1 MAFNC
6 NYFSTPTKNLH
17 MDANLRWVRPEI
29 HQKYRGEFSKD
40 RDRILYSKSFLRLRG
55 KTQVFMLQNND
66 YIRTRIT
73 HTLEV
78 NQIAKTIAIA
88 LGQNIELVEAI
99 ALGHDVGHTPFGHIG
114 ERTLRD
120 ILEKDDDTPP
130 QKKGFK
136 HNLQALRLLCELEQ
150 GADYPDIKG
159 LNLTKYVLWGIAHH
173 SSIKRL
179 LDQYGNVINEETIE
193 TENPIYDDYLN
204 SIKNYWSFEGFV
216 VALADEIAQRHHD
229 IEDSLQYGILT
240 RQNIIDELDKFKG
253 LFNAADKKTFKKL
266 QDDIDSMSNSVFV
279 SVYSRLMVN
288 MYVVNVITQTRN
300 NLRAL
305 CIEYDIK
312 SQSDFANVKS
322 TIPENVYKKVV
333 SFSDEFKHIDDSFQ
347 KFLKTSVLSSY
358 SAQAMD
364 GKGEY
369 IIRQLYSAFLKN
381 PTQLPDSVI
390 ASICEYLGKSFGREG
405 REIFKNEVDEDKKVA
420 NREGKDYTRDFKV
433 ILQRCIIDYIGGM
446 TDRYAYDEY
455 DRLYGTKF

>member
-17 MDANLRWVRPEI
+17 MDANLRWVRLEI
-29 HQKYRGEFSKD
+29 RQKYRGEFSKD

-120 ILEKDDDTPP
+120 ILGKDNDTPP
-130 QKKGFK
+130 KKKGFK

-179 LDQYGNVINEETIE
+179 LDQYGNVINEENIE

-204 SIKNYWSFEGFV
+204 SIKNYWSFEGFI

-266 QDDIDSMSNSVFV
+266 QDDIDSMSDSVFA

-288 MYVVNVITQTRN
+288 IYVVNAIIQTRE
-300 NLRAL
+300 NLRTL
-305 CIEYDIK
+305 GQNYNIN
-312 SQSDFANVKS
+312 SQEDFARVKS
-322 TIPENVYKKVV
+322 TIPEDVYEKVV
-333 SFSDEFKHIDDSFQ
+333 SFSNELAQIDRSFQ
-347 KFLKTSVLSSY
+347 DFLKTSVLSSY
-358 SAQAMD
+358 PAQAMD

-369 IIRQLYSAFLKN
+369 IILKLYSAFSNN
-381 PTQLPDSVI
+381 PSQLPDTAI
-390 ASICEYLGKSFGREG
+390 ASFCEQIGIPFRRET
-405 REIFKNEVDEDKKVA
+405 FKNHVEENKA
-420 NREGKDYTRDFKV
+420 
-433 ILQRCIIDYIGGM
+433 ILHRCIIDYIGGM
-446 TDRYAYDEY
+446 SDRYAYNEY

>member
-6 NYFSTPTKNLH
+6 NYFSTPSKNLH
-17 MDANLRWVRPEI
+17 RDTNLRWVRAEGR
-29 HQKYRGEFSKD
+29 QEYRGEFSKD
-40 RDRILYSKSFLRLRG
+40 RDRILYSKSFLRMRG

-99 ALGHDVGHTPFGHIG
+99 ALGHDIGHTPFGHIG

-120 ILEKDDDTPP
+120 ILEKDKETPKE
-130 QKKGFK
+130 KKGFK

-150 GADYPDIKG
+150 GADYPGIKG

-173 SSIKRL
+173 SSIKRKR
-179 LDQYGNVINEETIE
+179 DQENDVINKKIIE

-204 SIKNYWSFEGFV
+204 SIKSYWSFEGLI
-216 VALADEIAQRHHD
+216 VALSDEIAQRHHD
-229 IEDSLQYGILT
+229 IEDSLLHGIVT
-240 RQNIIDELDKFKG
+240 RKIIVEKLDEFNG
-253 LFNAADKKTFKKL
+253 LFKPEDKKTFIKL
-266 QDDIDSMSNSVFV
+266 KEGVNSMSDSVFA

-288 MYVVNVITQTRN
+288 IYVVNAIIQTRE
-300 NLRAL
+300 NLRTL
-305 CIEYDIK
+305 GQNYNIN
-312 SQSDFANVKS
+312 SQEDFARVKS
-322 TIPENVYKKVV
+322 TIPEDVYEKVV
-333 SFSDEFKHIDDSFQ
+333 SFSDELTQIDNSFQ

-369 IIRQLYSAFLKN
+369 IIRKLYSAFSNN
-381 PTQLPDSVI
+381 PSQLPDTAI
-390 ASICEYLGKSFGREG
+390 ASFCEHIDISFQRA
-405 REIFKNEVDEDKKVA
+405 IFNDYVEDNKA
-420 NREGKDYTRDFKV
+420 
-433 ILQRCIIDYIGGM
+433 ILHRCIIDYIGGM
-446 TDRYAYDEY
+446 TDRFAYDEY
-455 DRLYGTKF
+455 NRLYGDKL

>member
-1 MAFNC
+1 MAFKC
-6 NYFSTPTKNLH
+6 NYFFTPTKNLH

-120 ILEKDDDTPP
+120 ILEKDDDTPHK
-130 QKKGFK
+130 KKGFK

-179 LDQYGNVINEETIE
+179 LDQYGNVINEENIE

-204 SIKNYWSFEGFV
+204 SIKNYWSFEGFI

-240 RQNIIDELDKFKG
+240 RQNIFDELDKFKG

-266 QDDIDSMSNSVFV
+266 QDDIDSMSDSVFA

-288 MYVVNVITQTRN
+288 IYVVNAIIQTRE
-300 NLRAL
+300 NLRTL
-305 CIEYDIK
+305 GQNYNIN
-312 SQSDFANVKS
+312 SQEDFARVKS
-322 TIPENVYKKVV
+322 TIPEDVYEKVV
-333 SFSDEFKHIDDSFQ
+333 SFPYELTQIDNSFQ

-369 IIRQLYSAFLKN
+369 IIRKLYSAFSNN
-381 PTQLPDSVI
+381 PSQLPDTAI
-390 ASICEYLGKSFGREG
+390 ASFCEHIDISFQRA
-405 REIFKNEVDEDKKVA
+405 IFNDYVEDNKA
-420 NREGKDYTRDFKV
+420 
-433 ILQRCIIDYIGGM
+433 ILHRCIIDYIGGM
-446 TDRYAYDEY
+446 TDRFAYDEY